1 MIWIMF
7 VLASIFSLVILLN
20 MLIAIMGQSFSRVQQ
35 NTESHFL
42 REHLQLIIDNS
53 FLYNRNKMFSEVKY
67 LIAIVDDRDNLKD
80 EYKKNEESREITQ
93 FAERIKA
100 L

>member
-1 MIWIMF
+1 
-7 VLASIFSLVILLN
+7 
-20 MLIAIMGQSFSRVQQ
+20 
-35 NTESHFL
+35 
-42 REHLQLIIDNS
+42 
-53 FLYNRNKMFSEVKY
+53 MFSEVKY